1 MRESAAI
8 RNRPSPPMNRK
19 RVILWMTVA
28 IAVVLVMM
36 TTVLL
41 GAFPPWPVWLFF
53 GISHGF
59 FCLVIWRTRPYPGP
73 HVTPLSESTGSPLP
87 HRD

>member
-1 MRESAAI
+1 
-8 RNRPSPPMNRK
+8 MNRK

-28 IAVVLVMM
+28 VLVVLMAM

-41 GAFPPWPVWLFF
+41 RAIPPWPVWLFF

-59 FCLVIWRTRPYPGP
+59 FCAVVWRTQPYPGP
-73 HVTPLSESTGSPLP
+73 HKEPMAEPTVGTHE
-87 HRD
+87 